1 MLSAG
6 VQSDEERKI
15 PGPFPYASSSSSG
28 RQLPEPVGPPPVRAE
43 FAHSR
48 QWVELNAASQGSAQL
63 NFIRIDEPNTGS
75 ARGVELPS
83 EVIKLYAPN

>member
-1 MLSAG
+1 MLG
-6 VQSDEERKI
+6 
-15 PGPFPYASSSSSG
+15 
-28 RQLPEPVGPPPVRAE
+28 E

-48 QWVELNAASQGSAQL
+48 QWVELNAASQGSEQL
-63 NFIRIDEPNTGS
+63 NFIRIDEPKAGS